1 MSPLHSMGA
10 PGRPWRALQRLTALW
25 FLGVAGPVTVAAVPV
40 GSRSCRA
47 TAVKSTG
54 QATMALRD
62 SPDDGAPEVL
72 ASGTLTL
79 NSVYTVDFPQPDGG
93 TLTALRLEVRPD
105 DEAKA
110 VVLPETGFVLSQ
122 LRVQRVEAEMGTD
135 AVEIPL
141 ATAAT
146 RTRTRSSPQSR
157 RSTMMRRAGRPTRAF
172 TAGGPRFS
180 WRRQV

>member
-1 MSPLHSMGA
+1 
-10 PGRPWRALQRLTALW
+10 
-25 FLGVAGPVTVAAVPV
+25 
-40 GSRSCRA
+40 
-47 TAVKSTG
+47 
-54 QATMALRD
+54 MALRD
-62 SPDDGAPEVL
+62 SPDDGTPEVL